1 MDPKNDTAPGTELR
15 PEEIHRPVMLGEI
28 LDLLQVGANQD
39 YVDGTLGLGG
49 HAEAILEKSA
59 PEGRLFGIDRDTRAQ
74 SLAQRRLSRFG
85 ARVEYRHGTYDRA
98 GEFLQASGWTGA
110 DGMIL
115 DLGLSSLQ
123 LDDPERGFSFIQDSA
138 LDMRM
143 DLEEE
148 VTAREL
154 LDDLP
159 EKELEAIF
167 REYGEERFAK
177 RIARRIVR
185 SREENPIRTTLEL
198 CQIVSRAVPFSK
210 PYKAQKIHP
219 ATRVFQALRIAVNRE
234 LDLLRKFLSKPPDF
248 LRVGGVLAV
257 ISFHSLEDRIVKWAF
272 RSFENYQ
279 ILTKKPL
286 RPGAEEVSSNP
297 RARSAKLRAV
307 RRLE

>member
-1 MDPKNDTAPGTELR
+1 MDPRNDTEPGTR
-15 PEEIHRPVMLGEI
+15 SAQEIHVPVMRDEV
-28 LDLLQVGANQD
+28 LDLLQVGANKN

-49 HAEAILEKSA
+49 HSFAILERSA
-59 PEGRLFGIDRDTRAQ
+59 PEGRLLGTDRDREALR
-74 SLAQRRLSRFG
+74 LAAERLGPFENRIVLKHATYERVPELIRETGFG
-85 ARVEYRHGTYDRA
+85 EV
-98 GEFLQASGWTGA
+98 

-115 DLGLSSLQ
+115 DLGVSSLQ
-123 LDDPERGFSFIQDSA
+123 LDDAGRGFSFTQDSA

-154 LDDLP
+154 LNDLP

-177 RIARRIVR
+177 RIARLIVH
-185 SREENPIRTTLEL
+185 SREENSIETTRQL

-210 PYKAQKIHP
+210 GRHKIHP

-234 LDLLRKFLSKPPDF
+234 LDLLQKFLARPPDF
-248 LRVGGVLAV
+248 LRVGGTLVV
-257 ISFHSLEDRIVKWAF
+257 ITFHSLEDRIVKWAF
-272 RSFENYQ
+272 RSFDENYQ

-286 RPGAEEVSSNP
+286 VPSDAEVKMNP
-297 RARSAKLRAV
+297 RSRSAKLRAI
-307 RRLE
+307 RKIE

>member
-1 MDPKNDTAPGTELR
+1 MDRKNAIAPGTEIP
-15 PEEIHRPVMLGEI
+15 PEGIHQPVMLNEI

-39 YVDGTLGLGG
+39 YLDGTLGLGG
-49 HAEAILEKSA
+49 HAAAILERSA
-59 PEGRLFGIDRDTRAQ
+59 PEGRLIGIDRDSKAL
-74 SLAQRRLSRFG
+74 SLARKRLERFG
-85 ARVEYRHGTYDRA
+85 ARVLFQKGTYDRA
-98 GEFLQASGWTGA
+98 EQYLQTLGLGEI

-115 DLGLSSLQ
+115 DLGVSSLQ
-123 LDDPERGFSFIQDSA
+123 LDDAQRGFGFLQDSA

-185 SREENPIRTTLEL
+185 SREESPIRTTFEL

-210 PYKAQKIHP
+210 GSKIHP

-234 LDLLRKFLSKPPDF
+234 LDLLRKFLSKPPSF
-248 LRVGGVLAV
+248 LKVGGVLAI

-286 RPGAEEVSSNP
+286 RPTAEEVAKNP

-307 RRLE
+307 RRVE

>member
-1 MDPKNDTAPGTELR
+1 MARKNDTAPGIDSPL
-15 PEEIHRPVMLGEI
+15 EEIHQPVMLAEV
-28 LDLLQVGANQD
+28 LDLLQVGAKQD

-49 HAEAILEKSA
+49 HAAAILERSA
-59 PEGRLFGIDRDTRAQ
+59 PEGRLLGIDRDARA
-74 SLAQRRLSRFG
+74 LEMARRRLARFG
-85 ARVEYRHGTYDRA
+85 DRIQFRHGTYDRA
-98 GEFLQASGWTGA
+98 GEFLRESGWA
-110 DGMIL
+110 EVHGMIL
-115 DLGLSSLQ
+115 DLGVSSLQ
-123 LDDPERGFSFIQDSA
+123 LDDPERGFSFLQDSA

-167 REYGEERFAK
+167 REYGEERFAR
-177 RIARRIVR
+177 RIARRIVH
-185 SREENPIRTTLEL
+185 SREESPIRTTFEL

-210 PYKAQKIHP
+210 GKSKIHP

-234 LDLLRKFLSKPPDF
+234 LDLLQRFLSKPPDF

-286 RPGAEEVSSNP
+286 RPGAEEISKNP

>member
-1 MDPKNDTAPGTELR
+1 MGHKNDTEPGTEAP
-15 PEEIHRPVMLGEI
+15 PEALHRPVMLGEV
-28 LDLLQVGANQD
+28 LDLLQVGADHD

-49 HAEAILEKSA
+49 HAAAILEKSA
-59 PEGRLFGIDRDTRAQ
+59 PEGRLLGIDRDQRALSLAERRLAGFGSRAQ
-74 SLAQRRLSRFG
+74 F
-85 ARVEYRHGTYDRA
+85 RHGTYDRV
-98 GEFLQASGWTGA
+98 GEFLNELGWA
-110 DGMIL
+110 EVHGMVL
-115 DLGLSSLQ
+115 DLGVSSLQ
-123 LDDPERGFSFIQDSA
+123 LDDPERGFGFLQDSA

-167 REYGEERFAK
+167 REYGEERFAR
-177 RIARRIVR
+177 RIARLIVR
-185 SREENPIRTTLEL
+185 SREGNPIRTTREL
-198 CQIVSRAVPFSK
+198 CQIVSRAVPFS
-210 PYKAQKIHP
+210 KAQKIHP

-248 LRVGGVLAV
+248 LKVGGVLAV

-272 RSFENYQ
+272 RSFENFQ

-286 RPGAEEVSSNP
+286 RPGAEEVSINP

>member
-1 MDPKNDTAPGTELR
+1 MDPKNDTEPGTEAS
-15 PEEIHRPVMLGEI
+15 PEELHKPVMLGEI
-28 LDLLQVGANQD
+28 LDLLQVGADQD

-49 HAEAILEKSA
+49 HASAILQKSA
-59 PEGRLFGIDRDTRAQ
+59 PEGRLLGIDRDQRAL
-74 SLAQRRLSRFG
+74 SLAQHRLASFG
-85 ARVEYRHGTYDRA
+85 NRALFRHGTYDRA
-98 GEFLQASGWTGA
+98 GDFLRELGWTEVH
-110 DGMIL
+110 GMIL
-115 DLGLSSLQ
+115 DLGVSSLQ
-123 LDDPERGFSFIQDSA
+123 LDDPGRGFGFLQDSA

-167 REYGEERFAK
+167 REYGEERFAR
-177 RIARRIVR
+177 RIARLIVR
-185 SREENPIRTTLEL
+185 SREENPIRTTHEL
-198 CQIVSRAVPFSK
+198 CQIVSRAVPFSRT
-210 PYKAQKIHP
+210 QKIHP

-234 LDLLRKFLSKPPDF
+234 LELLRSFLSKPPDF
-248 LRVGGVLAV
+248 IQVGGVLAV

-286 RPGAEEVSSNP
+286 RPSAEEVSTNP

>member
-1 MDPKNDTAPGTELR
+1 MDRKNDTAPGTDSP
-15 PEEIHRPVMLGEI
+15 PEEIHLPVMLNEV

-39 YVDGTLGLGG
+39 YLDGTLGLGG
-49 HAEAILEKSA
+49 HAAAILERSA
-59 PEGRLFGIDRDTRAQ
+59 PEGRLIGIDRDGKAL
-74 SLAQRRLSRFG
+74 SLAQKRLERFG
-85 ARVEYRHGTYDRA
+85 GRVQFQKGTYDRA
-98 GEFLQASGWTGA
+98 EEFLRELGYGEI
-110 DGMIL
+110 DGMLL
-115 DLGLSSLQ
+115 DLGVSSLQ
-123 LDDPERGFSFIQDSA
+123 LNEAERGFGFLQDSA

-177 RIARRIVR
+177 RIARRIVH
-185 SREENPIRTTLEL
+185 SREESPIRTTFEL

-210 PYKAQKIHP
+210 GNKIHP

-234 LDLLRKFLSKPPDF
+234 LDLLRHFLSKPPDF
-248 LRVGGVLAV
+248 IKVGGVLAV

-286 RPGAEEVSSNP
+286 RPGAEEVAKNP

>member
-1 MDPKNDTAPGTELR
+1 MDRKNAIAPGTDTP
-15 PEEIHRPVMLGEI
+15 PEGIHQPVMLNEI

-39 YVDGTLGLGG
+39 YLDGTLGLGG
-49 HAEAILEKSA
+49 HAAAILERSA
-59 PEGRLFGIDRDTRAQ
+59 PEGRLIGIDRDSKAL
-74 SLAQRRLSRFG
+74 SLARKRLERFG
-85 ARVEYRHGTYDRA
+85 ARVLFQKGTYDRA
-98 GEFLQASGWTGA
+98 AEYLQTLGLGEI

-115 DLGLSSLQ
+115 DLGVSSLQ
-123 LDDPERGFSFIQDSA
+123 LDDAGRGFGFLQDSA

-177 RIARRIVR
+177 RIARRIVH
-185 SREENPIRTTLEL
+185 SREESPIRTTFEL

-210 PYKAQKIHP
+210 GNKIHP

-234 LDLLRKFLSKPPDF
+234 LDLLRQFLSKPPSF
-248 LRVGGVLAV
+248 LKVGGVLAI

-286 RPGAEEVSSNP
+286 RPGAEEVAKNP

-307 RRLE
+307 RRVE